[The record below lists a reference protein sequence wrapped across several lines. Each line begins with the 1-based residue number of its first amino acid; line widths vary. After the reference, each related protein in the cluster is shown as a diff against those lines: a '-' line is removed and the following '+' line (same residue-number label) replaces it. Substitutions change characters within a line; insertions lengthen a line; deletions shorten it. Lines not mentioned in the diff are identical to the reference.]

1 VKKIALVVVSAFCL
15 LIFAACGNED
25 GPGMIPAA
33 HREAYALLLEMN
45 DAVAGVT
52 SLAASVEVDFSV
64 TGNSDPIQVS
74 MYSTIQQIIRD
85 ESEIELARIS
95 IIDMGR
101 HGVMNSR
108 AFFINGYLYQDVI
121 GTLFRTPMSADR
133 VREMISIEAGA
144 PLTFP
149 IEAITTSLIVVQ
161 DSGNRQITFTLNGE
175 MINDMLSDMV
185 GDMVSGLDIGG
196 AAISFGDVSYTVV
209 LGEDNL
215 AVSQRT
221 VFDMYIDFDE
231 ERFSA
236 RYDMRLTD
244 IFYDELM
251 HITFPSNLHE
261 FPLLLFD

>member
-1 VKKIALVVVSAFCL
+1 MKKST
-15 LIFAACGNED
+15 LIFTIFFALLVLTACNED
-25 GPGMIPAA
+25 NAPGAIPVA
-33 HREAYALLLEMN
+33 HREAYALLLDMN

-52 SLAASVEVDFSV
+52 SLAASVEVDFTV
-64 TGNSDPIQVS
+64 TGRGDPIRVN
-74 MYSTIQQIIRD
+74 MYSTIQQIIH
-85 ESEIELARIS
+85 SEDQIELARVS

-108 AFFINGYLYQDVI
+108 AFFVDGYLYQDVI
-121 GTLFRTPMSADR
+121 GTQFRTPMPVEQ

-149 IEAITTSLIVVQ
+149 IEAITTSLTVVQ
-161 DSGNRQITFTLNGE
+161 DNGNRQITFTLDGG
-175 MINDMLSDMV
+175 MINEMLSDMV

-196 AAISFGDVSYTVV
+196 AALSFGDVNYTVV

-215 AVSQRT
+215 AISQRT
-221 VFDMYIDFDE
+221 VFDMNIEFEDE
-231 ERFSA
+231 TFAA

-244 IFYDELM
+244 ISYDELR

-261 FPLLLFD
+261 FPVLLFD

>member
-1 VKKIALVVVSAFCL
+1 MKKVALIVVLALCL
-15 LIFAACGNED
+15 LIFAACADENA
-25 GPGMIPAA
+25 PGVIPVA

-45 DAVAGVT
+45 DAVSGVT
-52 SLAASVEVDFSV
+52 SLAASVEVDFTV
-64 TGNSDPIQVS
+64 TGSGDPIRVN
-74 MYSTIQQIIRD
+74 MHSTIQQIIRS
-85 ESEIELARIS
+85 ENEIELARIS

-108 AFFINGYLYQDVI
+108 AFFVDGYLYQDVL
-121 GTLFRTPMSADR
+121 GTLFRTPMSSER

-149 IEAITTSLIVVQ
+149 IEAITTSLAVVQ
-161 DSGNRQITFTLNGE
+161 AGGNRQITFTLNGE
-175 MINDMLSDMV
+175 MINDMLSEMV
-185 GDMVSGLDIGG
+185 GDMVSSLDIGG
-196 AAISFGDVSYTVV
+196 ATISFGDVNYTVV

-215 AVSQRT
+215 AISQRT
-221 VFDMYIDFDE
+221 VFDMNIDFGE
-231 ERFSA
+231 ENFSA

-251 HITFPSNLHE
+251 HITFPGNLHE